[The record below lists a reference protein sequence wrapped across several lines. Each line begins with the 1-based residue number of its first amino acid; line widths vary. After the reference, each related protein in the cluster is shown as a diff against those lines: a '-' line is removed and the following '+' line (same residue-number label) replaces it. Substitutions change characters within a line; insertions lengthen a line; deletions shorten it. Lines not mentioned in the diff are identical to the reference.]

1 MATEN
6 TPKAEEVMAIEE
18 AADGSAVVSLPN
30 DIPSPQVAA
39 HDDSDEADEAAAQA
53 EIDAN
58 GSVDPDAEEL
68 RNAKRLKR
76 RTRKDYHKQVQAEKD
91 VRLQMLQREN
101 QEMRERLSAVEKR
114 AQGHDNH
121 QIKKAIEDQESRI
134 LFARQK
140 MKEATETGN
149 GDLMTSA
156 QEMWREA
163 TNNREQLVN
172 YAERQQEAPAPAQKP
187 VPDAI
192 TQRYAANW
200 MSKTPWYDPAH
211 RDADSKLALE
221 VDQALASEGFNP
233 KTREY
238 WEELDNRLQDLLP
251 HRYTNENSE
260 PIQQR
265 QRPRSAV
272 TSTGRETSNSA
283 GRNTFTLSPDQVRAM
298 KDAGMWDDP
307 VKKNRMIKRYAT
319 EARLNQGTRS

>member
-1 MATEN
+1 
-6 TPKAEEVMAIEE
+6 
-18 AADGSAVVSLPN
+18 
-30 DIPSPQVAA
+30 
-39 HDDSDEADEAAAQA
+39 
-53 EIDAN
+53 
-58 GSVDPDAEEL
+58 
-68 RNAKRLKR
+68 
-76 RTRKDYHKQVQAEKD
+76 
-91 VRLQMLQREN
+91 MLFR
-101 QEMRERLSAVEKR
+101 S
-114 AQGHDNH
+114 
-121 QIKKAIEDQESRI
+121 
-134 LFARQK
+134 
-140 MKEATETGN
+140 
-149 GDLMTSA
+149 
-156 QEMWREA
+156 
-163 TNNREQLVN
+163 
-172 YAERQQEAPAPAQKP
+172 
-187 VPDAI
+187 
-192 TQRYAANW
+192 
-200 MSKTPWYDPAH
+200 PWYDPAH